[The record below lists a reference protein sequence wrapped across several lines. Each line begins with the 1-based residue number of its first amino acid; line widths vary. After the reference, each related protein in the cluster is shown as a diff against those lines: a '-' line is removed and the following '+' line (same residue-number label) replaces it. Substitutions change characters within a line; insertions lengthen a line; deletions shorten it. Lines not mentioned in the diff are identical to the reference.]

1 MSWLRRSFITG
12 FFVTVPLIIS
22 VAALVWIFQVIDGV
36 TRPISV
42 RVLGRAVPGL
52 GVLITAGIIL
62 LTGTIANNVFGKRVL
77 QRAEYYL
84 LQVPVFKTIYAPV
97 RQLVAA
103 FSPDNEAG
111 FKKVVIVED
120 PKRGLLLGFL
130 TKEFTLD
137 RGSGPEPVVAVYV
150 PTNHLYLGDV
160 CVYPRDMASYPDLSV
175 EEGIRIFLTGGMAL
189 PNQLRSERTLPR
201 KTHFDTL

>member
-1 MSWLRRSFITG
+1 MTWLRRSFVTG
-12 FFVTVPLIIS
+12 FFVAVPLIIS
-22 VAALVWIFQVIDGV
+22 VAALAWIFQVVDGV
-36 TRPISV
+36 TRPISE

-137 RGSGPEPVVAVYV
+137 RGRGPEPVVAVYV

-160 CVYPRDMASYPDLSV
+160 CVYPREMASYPDLSV

-189 PNQLRSERTLPR
+189 PNQLRSVQTSAK
-201 KTHFDTL
+201 KTHFNAL

>member
-1 MSWLRRSFITG
+1 MPWLRRSFITG

-22 VAALVWIFQVIDGV
+22 VAALVWVFQVVDEV
-36 TRPISV
+36 TEPISE
-42 RVLGRAVPGL
+42 RVLGRPVPGL
-52 GVLITAGIIL
+52 GVLITGGIIL
-62 LTGTIANNVFGKRVL
+62 LVGAVATNVFGKRVL

-120 PKRGLLLGFL
+120 LRRGMLLGFL

-137 RGSGPEPVVAVYV
+137 QGRGPEPVVAVYV

-160 CVYPRDMASYPDLSV
+160 VVYPREQTFYPDLTV

-189 PNQLRSERTLPR
+189 PNRLTSIPYDNKDNE
-201 KTHFDTL
+201 H